1 MRFYSFTNWML
12 RPIQQGIQ
20 PGHAAVELF
29 VKYHHSSV
37 VKILYDWAENYK
49 TFMCMNGGNNADL
62 LELWSFV
69 DDINNPYPYAAF
81 YEDEQSLNGTM
92 TSIGIVLPEKIYV
105 TAEFERKS
113 QSSNFI
119 KLPETVDS
127 WSWHS
132 WVATIIDSKGN
143 WKEYIFSDW
152 EKELIERLNKTGL
165 AT

>member
-1 MRFYSFTNWML
+1 
-12 RPIQQGIQ
+12 
-20 PGHAAVELF
+20 
-29 VKYHHSSV
+29 
-37 VKILYDWAENYK
+37 
-49 TFMCMNGGNNADL
+49 
-62 LELWSFV
+62 
-69 DDINNPYPYAAF
+69 
-81 YEDEQSLNGTM
+81 M